1 MKTNLSW
8 LPLLVSTFITV
19 AAGLSTLLLPETRN
33 KPLPQTLQ
41 DVHNLYD
48 PVEMN
53 KAVCVHSDA
62 AHTSHCTTPVED
74 NDKM

>member
-1 MKTNLSW
+1 M
-8 LPLLVSTFITV
+8 VSTVLTV

-48 PVEMN
+48 PVERN
-53 KAVCVHSDA
+53 GAVCMRSDGAHSSRSTKPIE
-62 AHTSHCTTPVED
+62 HT
-74 NDKM
+74 NKL